1 MKKILGK
8 LGFIN
13 TDRQLKH
20 EIVFGPEAAKHG
32 EHGAI
37 VGTWLKEG
45 AKSPIT
51 ISFFFK
57 GHTHSPK
64 MNPEVII
71 ELFHQARMA
80 GIEAS
85 HLYSYGGLMSTR
97 PAPDKRGGGRWA

>member
-20 EIVFGPEAAKHG
+20 EVAFGPEAAGKG

-45 AKSPIT
+45 ARTPIT

-57 GHTHSPK
+57 GHTHAPK
-64 MNPEVII
+64 MTPEVIE
-71 ELFHQARMA
+71 ELFHHAKMA
-80 GIEAS
+80 GIDPT
-85 HLYSYGGLMSTR
+85 HLYSYAGLASPRKAMR
-97 PAPDKRGGGRWA
+97 

>member
-20 EIVFGPEAAKHG
+20 EVLFGHEAAGKG

-37 VGTWLKEG
+37 VGTWFKEG

-57 GHTHSPK
+57 GHTHAPK
-64 MNPEVII
+64 MTPALIE
-71 ELFHQARMA
+71 ELFFHAKTA
-80 GIEAS
+80 GIDPT
-85 HLYSYGGLMSTR
+85 HLYSYSGLA
-97 PAPDKRGGGRWA
+97 PARASQRGSHIVRAA